1 MATIHAVQRPDST
14 HFARIECR
22 LKGVD
27 PYSVEHEAVDVQ
39 AEGMPS
45 KPSPRS
51 LPKARARAAANI
63 RRLRTARGLSQEQLA
78 EAAQFH
84 RTYVSQL
91 ERSVTN
97 ISIDGLERLAQALE
111 VDIVELLQV
120 PD

>member
-1 MATIHAVQRPDST
+1 
-14 HFARIECR
+14 
-22 LKGVD
+22 
-27 PYSVEHEAVDVQ
+27 
-39 AEGMPS
+39 MPS
-45 KPSPRS
+45 KSSPRS
-51 LPKARARAAANI
+51 LPKARARAAVNI
-63 RRLRTARGLSQEQLA
+63 RRLRTTQGLSQEQLA

-97 ISIDGLERLAQALE
+97 ISIDGLERLAQALG